1 MAPGAS
7 VADVDELKSRISSEW
22 LGRDGVCGVGVEQ
35 EGGQPVVVILLTGD
49 DKGVVDRL
57 RAQYADN
64 PVRIR
69 TNEGPIQSF

>member
-35 EGGQPVVVILLTGD
+35 EGGRPVVVILLTGD
-49 DKGVVDRL
+49 DRDVVGRL
-57 RAQYADN
+57 RAQYEGD

-69 TNEGPIQSF
+69 TNEGPIRAF